1 MLVMMILVFMEVII
15 ILLEHIML
23 TIEKKIIE
31 VKKIYVSF
39 YSKKK
44 LFKKIFI

>member
-1 MLVMMILVFMEVII
+1 MLVIMLLVFMEVII

-44 LFKKIFI
+44 TI